1 MPIIS
6 APRRRRPPPV
16 LAFLAACAFA
26 GLAGSPAAAAPPA
39 AAEPDSA
46 LARALAR
53 IAGEPLALEQALL
66 AAVAGSTD
74 ARIAR
79 AELDAARG
87 ALRRERGGFDPE
99 LFGDLGRGASDQP
112 TASLFAGASVLETEQ
127 TAGGAGLRLR
137 TRWGT
142 ELTASLDAVRSET
155 NNTYAS
161 LRPQYDAAG
170 RLELR
175 QPLLKG
181 FGASAGG
188 NLTAAERSYEAAL
201 AAHDDAVLGVRVVIE
216 TAYWQL
222 HGALRELAVQQL
234 LRDQAAS
241 LLSETRVRADAG
253 LIGPGQVA
261 SARVFLAEQE
271 QAVLDRR
278 ESLDQVSDGLAVLIG
293 RRPQGGARRYLT
305 ADAPPLDHAVPDEE
319 ATVGVALA
327 SNLGL
332 RSAERSVAALQALAD
347 AAAGNAQPRLDLL
360 GSLGGVGLAGSGRQ
374 IISPFGA
381 DPETIRTADIGGL
394 GESLDQAVRRTYPNW
409 SVGVSFSLP
418 LGGRAG
424 GGERDRIRAVA
435 AGAGLQLEAARRD
448 LERRV
453 RADCRELAANRD
465 RLALADE
472 GVAASREQVRI
483 GLIEFR
489 NGRTTAFELVRLA
502 ADLAA
507 AQQRH
512 SQTLVRAARAAADLR
527 RLTADG
533 SITKES
539 GL

>member
-1 MPIIS
+1 MPIICT
-6 APRRRRPPPV
+6 PCRRRLPPV
-16 LAFLAACAFA
+16 LAFLAACAVA
-26 GLAGSPAAAAPPA
+26 GLAGSPAAAAPHA

-53 IAGEPLALEQALL
+53 IAGEPLTLEQALL
-66 AAVAGSTD
+66 TAVTGSTD
-74 ARIAR
+74 AQFAR
-79 AELDAARG
+79 TELDAARS

-99 LFGDLGRGASDQP
+99 LFGDLARGASDQP
-112 TASLFAGASVLETEQ
+112 TASLFAGASVLESEQ
-127 TAGGAGLRLR
+127 TTGGAGLRLR

-142 ELTASLDAVRSET
+142 ELTASLDAVRLET
-155 NNTYAS
+155 NNAYAS

-181 FGASAGG
+181 FGAAAGG

-201 AAHDDAVLGVRVVIE
+201 AAHDDAVLGVRAVIE

-222 HGALRELAVQQL
+222 HGALRDLAVQQL

-278 ESLDQVSDGLAVLIG
+278 ESLDQVSDSFAALIG
-293 RRPQGGARRYLT
+293 RRPQGGANRYLT
-305 ADAPPLDHAVPDEE
+305 ADAPPLAHAVPDEE
-319 ATVGVALA
+319 AAVSAALS

-347 AAAGNAQPRLDLL
+347 AAAGNARPRLDLL

-374 IISPFGA
+374 IVSPFGA

-435 AGAGLQLEAARRD
+435 AGAELQLEAARRD

-465 RLALADE
+465 RLVLADE

-483 GLIEFR
+483 GLVEFR

-539 GL
+539 GQ

>member
-6 APRRRRPPPV
+6 APRRRRLPPG
-16 LAFLAACAFA
+16 LAFLAACAVA
-26 GLAGSPAAAAPPA
+26 GLAGPAAAAVPPT

-53 IAGEPLALEQALL
+53 ITGEPLTLEQALL
-66 AAVAGSTD
+66 AAIAGSTD
-74 ARIAR
+74 AQFAR
-79 AELDAARG
+79 TELDAARG

-99 LFGDLGRGASDQP
+99 LFGDLVRSSSDQP

-127 TAGGAGLRLR
+127 TSGGAGLRLR

-142 ELTASLDAVRSET
+142 ELSASLDAVRSET
-155 NNTYAS
+155 NNAYAS

-170 RLELR
+170 LLELR
-175 QPLLKG
+175 QPLLRG
-181 FGASAGG
+181 FGAAAAG

-201 AAHDDAVLGVRVVIE
+201 AAHDDAVLGVRAVIE

-222 HGALRELAVQQL
+222 HGALRDLAVQQL

-278 ESLDQVSDGLAVLIG
+278 ESLDQVSDSFAALIG
-293 RRPQGGARRYLT
+293 RRPQGEARRYLT
-305 ADAPPLDHAVPDEE
+305 ADAPPLAYAAPDEE
-319 ATVGVALA
+319 TAVSAALA
-327 SNLGL
+327 ANLGL
-332 RSAERSVAALQALAD
+332 RAAERSVAALQALAD
-347 AAAGNAQPRLDLL
+347 AAAGNARPRLDLL
-360 GSLGGVGLAGSGRQ
+360 GSLGGAGLSGSGRR

-381 DPETIRTADIGGL
+381 DPETIQTADIGGL

-418 LGGRAG
+418 LGGRAD

-435 AGAGLQLEAARRD
+435 AGAGQQLEAARRD

-533 SITKES
+533 FITKES
-539 GL
+539 GQ

>member
-1 MPIIS
+1 MPIS
-6 APRRRRPPPV
+6 CPHGRYRLLPA
-16 LAFLAACAFA
+16 LAFLAACAAA
-26 GLAGSPAAAAPPA
+26 GLAGPPASAAPPA

-46 LARALAR
+46 LALALAR
-53 IAGEPLALEQALL
+53 IDGEPLALEQALL
-66 AAVAGSTD
+66 AAVEGSTD

-87 ALRRERGGFDPE
+87 SLRRERGGFDPE
-99 LFGDLGRGASDQP
+99 FFGGLSRNASDQP

-127 TAGGAGLRLR
+127 SVGTAGLSLK

-142 ELTASLDAVRSET
+142 ELTASLEAARSET
-155 NNTYAS
+155 NNAYAS

-181 FGASAGG
+181 FGAAAGG
-188 NLTAAERSYEAAL
+188 ALASAERSYEAAL
-201 AAHDDAVLGVRVVIE
+201 AAHDDAVLGVRAVIE

-222 HGALRELAVQQL
+222 HGAVRDLAVQQL

-253 LIGPGQVA
+253 LIGPVQVA
-261 SARVFLAEQE
+261 SSRVFLAEQE
-271 QAVLDRR
+271 QALLDRR
-278 ESLDQVSDGLAVLIG
+278 ESLDLVSDSFAALIG
-293 RRPQGGARRYLT
+293 RRPQAGARRYLT
-305 ADAPPLDHAVPDEE
+305 TDAPPLAYTVPDEE
-319 ATVGVALA
+319 ATVAVAL
-327 SNLGL
+327 SDNLQL
-332 RSAERSVAALQALAD
+332 RSFERNVAALEALAD
-347 AAAGNAQPRLDLL
+347 AAAGNARPRLDLL
-360 GSLGGVGLAGSGRQ
+360 GSLGGAGLSGSGRQ
-374 IISPFGA
+374 IVSPFGA

-394 GESLDQAVRRTYPNW
+394 GESLDQVVRRTYPNW
-409 SVGVSFSLP
+409 SVGVSFSMP

-424 GGERDRIRAVA
+424 GGERDRIRASTTY
-435 AGAGLQLEAARRD
+435 AGLQLESARRG
-448 LERRV
+448 LESRV
-453 RADCRELAANRD
+453 RADCRELAASRD

-512 SQTLVRAARAAADLR
+512 SQALVRAARAAADLR
-527 RLTADG
+527 HLTADG
-533 SITKES
+533 FITKES
-539 GL
+539 GQ

>member
-1 MPIIS
+1 MPFS
-6 APRRRRPPPV
+6 VLSLLGRRLPV
-16 LAFLAACAFA
+16 LSVLAVLAVLALTAA
-26 GLAGSPAAAAPPA
+26 GAAAGPPT

-46 LARALAR
+46 LAQALAR
-53 IAGEPLALEQALL
+53 IEGEPLALEQALL
-66 AAVAGSTD
+66 AAVGGSTD

-99 LFGDLGRGASDQP
+99 FYGGLTRSSSEQP

-127 TAGGAGLRLR
+127 TAGTAGLRLK

-155 NNTYAS
+155 NNAYAS
-161 LRPQYDAAG
+161 LRPQHDAAG

-181 FGASAGG
+181 SGAAAKGALAS
-188 NLTAAERSYEAAL
+188 AERSYEAAL
-201 AAHDDAVLGVRVVIE
+201 AAHDDAVLGVRAVVE

-222 HGALRELAVQQL
+222 HGAVRDLAVQQL

-241 LLSETRVRADAG
+241 LLDETRIRADAG

-271 QAVLDRR
+271 QAWLDRR
-278 ESLDQVSDGLAVLIG
+278 EALDLESDRFAALIG
-293 RRPQGGARRYLT
+293 RRPAGGSRRYLT
-305 ADAPPLDHAVPDEE
+305 AAAPPPAFAAPDEE
-319 ATVGVALA
+319 AALAVAL
-327 SNLGL
+327 SDNLQL
-332 RSAERSVAALQALAD
+332 RSFERNVAALQALAD
-347 AAAGNAQPRLDLL
+347 AAAVDARPRLDLI
-360 GSLGGVGLAGSGRQ
+360 GSLGGAGLSGSGRR
-374 IISPFGA
+374 IVSPFGA
-381 DPETIRTADIGGL
+381 EPETIQTADIGGL
-394 GESLDQAVRRTYPNW
+394 GESLDQVVRRTYPNW

-424 GGERDRIRAVA
+424 GGERDRVRAATVS
-435 AGAGLQLEAARRD
+435 AGLQLEAARRD
-448 LERRV
+448 LEARV
-453 RADCRELAANRD
+453 RADCRELAANRE

-472 GVAASREQVRI
+472 GVDASREQVRI

-507 AQQRH
+507 AQQRR
-512 SQTLVRAARAAADLR
+512 SQAQVRAARAAADLR

-533 SITKES
+533 FLTKES
-539 GL
+539 GQ

>member
-1 MPIIS
+1 MPTTSHS
-6 APRRRRPPPV
+6 ARRRLLPAV
-16 LAFLAACAFA
+16 ALLAALAAA
-26 GLAGSPAAAAPPA
+26 GLSGSPASAAPSAAADA
-39 AAEPDSA
+39 DSA
-46 LARALAR
+46 LSQGLAR
-53 IAGEPLALEQALL
+53 IEGEPLALEQALL
-66 AAVAGSTD
+66 AAVEGSTD

-99 LFGDLGRGASDQP
+99 LYGELNRSSSDQP
-112 TASLFAGASVLETEQ
+112 TASFFAGASVLETK
-127 TAGGAGLRLR
+127 TTSGGAGLRLR

-142 ELTASLDAVRSET
+142 VLTASLDAVRSET
-155 NNTYAS
+155 NNAYAS

-181 FGASAGG
+181 FGAAAGG
-188 NLTAAERSYEAAL
+188 QLASAERSYEAAL
-201 AAHDDAVLGVRVVIE
+201 AAHDDAVLGVRAVVE

-222 HGALRELAVQQL
+222 HGAARDLAVQLL

-241 LLSETRVRADAG
+241 LLEETRVRADAG
-253 LIGPGQVA
+253 MIGPGQVA

-278 ESLDQVSDGLAVLIG
+278 ELLDQVSDRLALLIG

-305 ADAPPLDHAVPDEE
+305 ADAPSPAHAAPDED
-319 ATVGVALA
+319 ATVAVAMA
-327 SNLGL
+327 SNLQL
-332 RSAERSVAALQALAD
+332 KSIERNVAALQALAD
-347 AAAGNAQPRLDLL
+347 AAAGNARPRLDLI
-360 GSLGGVGLAGSGRQ
+360 GSLGGAGLAGSGRR

-381 DPETIRTADIGGL
+381 SPETIQTADTGGL
-394 GESLDQAVRRTYPNW
+394 SESLDQAVRRTYPNW
-409 SVGVSFSLP
+409 GVGVSFSLP

-424 GGERDRIRAVA
+424 GGEHDRMRAVTA
-435 AGAGLQLEAARRD
+435 NAELQLEAARRE
-448 LERRV
+448 LEVRV
-453 RADCRELAANRD
+453 RSDCREIAANRE
-465 RLALADE
+465 RLVLADE

-512 SQTLVRAARAAADLR
+512 SQALVRAARAAADLR

-533 SITKES
+533 FITKES
-539 GL
+539 GQ